1 MSTQSDQNA
10 TEIRYRAT
18 NQLKFVKRPLR
29 TRSGSS
35 PIRSGP
41 QVLVTSP
48 SSRPRDSR
56 TRAGSHGTFD
66 LTRGSGLDRI
76 SSDLAKPSAK
86 TDGKNNNGT
95 VPDDS
100 LLSTRVRD
108 ADSERFR
115 LLTERLNRSPA
126 SSFTKDR
133 ELNFELND
141 SGDESDASTAISSD
155 FTETADSDPHRI
167 GHAMSS
173 SIPIG
178 LISPS
183 VLHALPPPRP
193 ISQLQPVSTLTQL
206 LKAQQAEAANP
217 MEEFRVFSGKGELQ
231 QLALKVYFNKSKEPR
246 HHLEVILRRITS
258 RDSTP
263 PKEISVFE
271 AIGFSIY
278 RYIEEGRQPPLTDTQ
293 CDINQWALRMVE
305 DDGEPDDDFPRVA
318 IFTENGC

>member
-1 MSTQSDQNA
+1 M
-10 TEIRYRAT
+10 
-18 NQLKFVKRPLR
+18 
-29 TRSGSS
+29 
-35 PIRSGP
+35 
-41 QVLVTSP
+41 LVTSP

-66 LTRGSGLDRI
+66 LTRGSGLDRV
-76 SSDLAKPSAK
+76 SSDLAKPIVK
-86 TDGKNNNGT
+86 TDGT

-126 SSFTKDR
+126 SSFTRDR

-141 SGDESDASTAISSD
+141 SGDESDASTAMSSD
-155 FTETADSDPHRI
+155 FTETADSNPHRI

-173 SIPIG
+173 SIPIVSPSV
-178 LISPS
+178 LYALPSPS

-206 LKAQQAEAANP
+206 LKAQKAEAANP

-263 PKEISVFE
+263 PKEIAVFE
-271 AIGFSIY
+271 AIGFSLY
-278 RYIEEGRQPPLTDTQ
+278 RYLEEGRQPPLTDAQ

-318 IFTENGC
+318 ICTENGC